1 VHRNESVWHKLNDS
15 NSINIGDYDLTSIMH
30 YPCSEGINCNTIPKG
45 KEYLTGQRKK
55 LSNIDIFRVKKL
67 YKCVLLK

>member
-1 VHRNESVWHKLNDS
+1 
-15 NSINIGDYDLTSIMH
+15 MH

-67 YKCVLLK
+67 YYTIDFTASSLLAQNYQK